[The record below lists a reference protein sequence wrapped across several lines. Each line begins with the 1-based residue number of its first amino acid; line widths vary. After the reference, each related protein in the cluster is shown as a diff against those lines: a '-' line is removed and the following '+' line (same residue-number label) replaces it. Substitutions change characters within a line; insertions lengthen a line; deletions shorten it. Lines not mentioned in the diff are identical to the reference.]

1 MMTDDIHSLSGAY
14 AVDALTDDERTAFEE
29 HLEHCAAC
37 REEVDSLREAAANL
51 SLLTA
56 EEPPASL
63 RADVLGL
70 VSTVR
75 PEPPLLDDQ
84 RARRRRRTW
93 VAAAAAAVV
102 IALGVGVGVTQPWEG
117 TSQSPELT
125 VAERIERA
133 DDAQRISV
141 SFDDGAVATVLR
153 SESLGR
159 AVIETSD
166 MAPAPDGQHYVL
178 WLQDPDGQMHHAGAM
193 PDEAGDA
200 TMPLKGDAASAIG
213 VGITVEADPQTPEPT
228 SEPVALF
235 SFA

>member
-14 AVDALTDDERTAFEE
+14 AVDALTDDERSAFEA

-37 REEVDSLREAAANL
+37 REEVDSLREAAAEL
-51 SLLTA
+51 TLLA
-56 EEPPASL
+56 GEEPPPAL

-75 PEPPLLDDQ
+75 PEPPRLDDR
-84 RARRRRRTW
+84 RARRRRTW
-93 VAAAAAAVV
+93 IAAAAAAVV
-102 IALGVGVGVTQPWEG
+102 VALGAGVGVTRPWEG
-117 TSQSPELT
+117 TSQGPEFT
-125 VAERIERA
+125 VAEQIARA

-153 SESLGR
+153 SQSLGR

-166 MAPAPDGQHYVL
+166 MAPPPEGRHYVL
-178 WLQDPDGQMHHAGAM
+178 WLQDSDGTMHHAGAM
-193 PDEAGDA
+193 PDDA
-200 TMPLKGDAASAIG
+200 EDTTMPLKGDAASAIG
-213 VGITVEADPQTPEPT
+213 AGITVESDPRTPEPT